1 MKKVVKITESVL
13 EDIIGKVINE
23 IYNEDE
29 VNRILDKISQNGIQS
44 ITRAEKMTLDNS
56 FNKDYST
63 RQELIRQIKQLVDL
77 FEGNIT
83 AVDLG
88 ADSPI
93 VLREENG
100 EMHVLDAFQP
110 DGILISIYQG
120 NDYEEELGQV
130 TLPYENMVTDN
141 LDEIL
146 DILQDFANDKNIAN

>member
-1 MKKVVKITESVL
+1 MRKVIKVTESDLRNIVKKVIT
-13 EDIIGKVINE
+13 E
-23 IYNEDE
+23 IYNEEE
-29 VNRILDKISQNGIQS
+29 VNRILDKISQHGIKS

-56 FNKDYST
+56 FNKDYSAK
-63 RQELIRQIKQLVDL
+63 QELIRQIKELVDL

-93 VLREENG
+93 VLKEENG
-100 EMHVLDAFQP
+100 QIHILDAFQP

-130 TLPYENMVTDN
+130 TLPYEQMVIEN

-146 DILQDFANDKNIAN
+146 EILQDFANDKNVA